1 MIFTIGITENYDRYI
16 VDFFPLEKAMG
27 GSVWSSYADAQAFCL
42 PNQSVYGILADWEKD
57 TQPNKEGGPWNDLL
71 IEARIVPVKLDN
83 YGVCWV
89 VRIA

>member
-1 MIFTIGITENYDRYI
+1 MLFTVGITENYDRYLI
-16 VDFFPLEKAMG
+16 ENSSLEKAVG
-27 GSVWSSYADAQAFCL
+27 GSVWNSYAEAQAFCL

-57 TQPNKEGGPWNDLL
+57 TIPNKEGGDWHDLT
-71 IEARIVPVKLDN
+71 IQAKIVPVELDN